1 MSEPYYLYGV
11 PASYYT
17 AKARAFLRKQGLP
30 FEERSSAHGAFGT
43 VVFPAT
49 KRMFLPC
56 LQAPD
61 GSIIQDSDDIL
72 GYLEDTAPLRL
83 SATPP
88 GPVQTV
94 LSHLFN
100 LFGAEGLTRMAM
112 HYRWSKLDQQDS
124 FIAAG
129 FIHGLAPESPPE
141 EADALARPM
150 MNKLAGYLT
159 ALGVT
164 DETIP
169 KVEAA
174 YDALLNALQAHFT
187 RHPCLFGAWPSLG
200 DYGLYGPLFAH
211 LGRDPVPAFHMKQ
224 RADKVFRW
232 TERVSAPNLDIPEYP
247 SYPHSGFLP
256 DDAVPE
262 TLLAV
267 GQVAAGEMIPE
278 IPDQVAAF
286 NAWAAGQDRT
296 PGAPLLDKPHKRA
309 VGSVETRYRGSAV
322 RTGVSPYR
330 IYMLQKVQAAFD
342 ALDGEAKP
350 RAQAWF
356 DAAGL
361 TPLLDARPA
370 HRVGRKDN
378 LEVWAQA

>member
-1 MSEPYYLYGV
+1 
-11 PASYYT
+11 
-17 AKARAFLRKQGLP
+17 
-30 FEERSSAHGAFGT
+30 
-43 VVFPAT
+43 
-49 KRMFLPC
+49 
-56 LQAPD
+56 
-61 GSIIQDSDDIL
+61 
-72 GYLEDTAPLRL
+72 
-83 SATPP
+83 
-88 GPVQTV
+88 
-94 LSHLFN
+94 
-100 LFGAEGLTRMAM
+100 MAM
-112 HYRWSKLDQQDS
+112 HYRWSMLDQQDS

-150 MNKLAGYLT
+150 MNKLASYLA

-164 DETIP
+164 QETIP

-174 YDALLNALQAHFT
+174 YDALLDALQAHFT
-187 RHPCLFGAWPSLG
+187 HHPCLFGAWPSLG

-247 SYPHSGFLP
+247 SYPHTEFLP

-267 GQVAAGEMIPE
+267 GRVAAGEMIPE
-278 IPDQVAAF
+278 LPDQVAAF
-286 NAWAAGQDRT
+286 NVWAAGQDRKA
-296 PGAPLLDKPHKRA
+296 GVPLLDKPHKRA
-309 VGSVETRYRGSAV
+309 VGTVETHYRGSPV

-330 IYMLQKVQAAFD
+330 IYLLQKVQSAFD
-342 ALDGEAKP
+342 ALDGEAKT

-361 TPLLDARPA
+361 TPLLDARPD

-378 LEVWAQA
+378 LEVWAD

>member
-1 MSEPYYLYGV
+1 MSETYFLYGV

-17 AKARAFLRKQGLP
+17 AKARAFMRKQGLA
-30 FEERSSAHGAFGT
+30 FEERSSAHAQFGT

-49 KRMFLPC
+49 SRMFLPC

-61 GSIIQDSDDIL
+61 GAIIQDSDDIV
-72 GYLEDTAPLRL
+72 GYLEHAAPIRL

-88 GPVQTV
+88 GPVQAV

-100 LFGAEGLTRMAM
+100 LFGSEGLVRMAM
-112 HYRWSKLDQQDS
+112 HYRWSVLDRQDS

-150 MNKLAGYLT
+150 MNKLAGYLE

-164 DETIP
+164 QATIP

-174 YDALLNALQAHFT
+174 YDKLLDALQAHFT

-247 SYPHSGFLP
+247 SYPYTEFLP
-256 DDAVPE
+256 DDTVPE

-278 IPDQVAAF
+278 LPDQIAAF
-286 NAWAAGQDRT
+286 NAWAAGQDRKA
-296 PGAPLLDKPHKRA
+296 GAPLLDKPHKRA
-309 VGSVETRYRGSAV
+309 VGTVETHYSGEPV

-330 IYMLQKVQAAFD
+330 IYLLQKVHTAFD
-342 ALDGEAKP
+342 ALDSEAKT

-361 TPLLDARPA
+361 TPLLDARPD
-370 HRVGRKDN
+370 HRVARKDN
-378 LEVWAQA
+378 LEVWAD

>member
-1 MSEPYYLYGV
+1 MNQTYYLYGV

-17 AKARAFLRKQGLP
+17 AKARAFMRKQGLA
-30 FEERSSAHGAFGT
+30 FEERSSAHPEFGA
-43 VVFPAT
+43 VVFPST
-49 KRMFLPC
+49 SRMFLPC

-61 GSIIQDSDDIL
+61 GTIVQDSDDIL
-72 GYLEDTAPLRL
+72 AFLEGAAPIRL

-88 GPVQTV
+88 GPVQAV
-94 LSHLFN
+94 LSHVFN
-100 LFGAEGLTRMAM
+100 LLGSEGLTRMAM
-112 HYRWSKLDQQDS
+112 HYRWSMLDQQDS

-150 MNKLAGYLT
+150 MNKLASYLT

-164 DETIP
+164 DETVP

-174 YDALLNALQAHFT
+174 YDDLLDALQAHFT

-232 TERVSAPNLDIPEYP
+232 SERVSAPNLDIPEYP
-247 SYPHSGFLP
+247 SYPYTEFLP

-262 TLLAV
+262 TLLAI
-267 GQVAAGEMIPE
+267 GRVAAGEMIPE
-278 IPDQVAAF
+278 LPDQVAAF
-286 NAWAAGQDRT
+286 NAWAAGQDRKA
-296 PGAPLLDKPHKRA
+296 GVPLLNKPHKRA
-309 VGSVETRYRGSAV
+309 VGTVETHYRGSPV
-322 RTGVSPYR
+322 RTGISPYR
-330 IYMLQKVQAAFD
+330 IYLLQKVQTAFD
-342 ALDGEAKP
+342 ALDGEAKT
-350 RAQAWF
+350 RARTWF
-356 DAAGL
+356 GAAGL
-361 TPLLDARPA
+361 TPLLDTRPD
-370 HRVGRKDN
+370 HRVGRKAN
-378 LEVWAQA
+378 LEVWAD

>member
-1 MSEPYYLYGV
+1 MNQTYYLYGV

-17 AKARAFLRKQGLP
+17 AKARAFMRKQGLA
-30 FEERSSAHGAFGT
+30 FEERSSAHPEFGA

-49 KRMFLPC
+49 SRMFLPC
-56 LQAPD
+56 LQTPD
-61 GSIIQDSDDIL
+61 GTIVQDSDDIL
-72 GYLEDTAPLRL
+72 AFLEDAAPIRL

-88 GPVQTV
+88 GPVQAV
-94 LSHLFN
+94 LSHVFN
-100 LFGAEGLTRMAM
+100 LFGSEGLTRMAM
-112 HYRWSKLDQQDS
+112 HYRWSMLDQQDS

-150 MNKLAGYLT
+150 MNKLASYLT

-164 DETIP
+164 PETVP

-174 YDALLNALQAHFT
+174 YDALLDALQAHFT

-247 SYPHSGFLP
+247 SYPYTEFIL

-262 TLLAV
+262 TLLAI
-267 GQVAAGEMIPE
+267 GRVAAGEMIPE
-278 IPDQVAAF
+278 LPDQVSAF
-286 NAWAAGQDRT
+286 NAWAAGQDRKA
-296 PGAPLLDKPHKRA
+296 GVPLLDKPHKRA
-309 VGSVETRYRGSAV
+309 VGTVETHYRGSPV

-330 IYMLQKVQAAFD
+330 IYLLQKVQNAFD
-342 ALDGEAKP
+342 ALDGEAKT
-350 RAQAWF
+350 RARTWF
-356 DAAGL
+356 GAAGL
-361 TPLLDARPA
+361 TPLLDARPD
-370 HRVGRKDN
+370 HRVGRKAN
-378 LEVWAQA
+378 LEVWAD